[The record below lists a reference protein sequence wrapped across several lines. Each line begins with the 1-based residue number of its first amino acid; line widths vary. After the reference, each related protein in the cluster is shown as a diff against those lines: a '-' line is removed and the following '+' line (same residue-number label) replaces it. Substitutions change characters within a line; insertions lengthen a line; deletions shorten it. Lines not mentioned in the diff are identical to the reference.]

1 MEKSPTRIPPSKSK
15 KTVEEKFVSSHGEMR
30 EDGKTGTVEILGES
44 TEGGAV
50 FLNGV
55 VIYARYREE
64 MPEDG
69 FENLVS
75 SEYSWDIEA
84 AAGLKAEDALEALLS
99 RNHSHVRVSLST
111 LELVRMFR
119 AYMRYIS
126 DEAIMTAEPLDEAT
140 IESHEVEGVTI
151 NGVETTESPSD
162 NCTFFPEGKRTVLV
176 ADTKSLRRHITDK
189 EATGYAVDDGEV
201 CTFQDGEFID
211 RRRMDVHPS
220 IRADIEAD
228 NGWVLVN
235 TNKSMGS
242 SQKGKRANGKMK
254 KEDGNETRGLLG
266 RFF

>member
-1 MEKSPTRIPPSKSK
+1 
-15 KTVEEKFVSSHGEMR
+15 MR
-30 EDGKTGTVEILGES
+30 KEGGTGTVEVIGEGK
-44 TEGGAV
+44 EGGAV

-99 RNHSHVRVSLST
+99 HNHSHVRVSLST

-126 DEAIMTAEPLDEAT
+126 DEGVMNAEPLDGAT
-140 IESHEVEGVTI
+140 IESHEVEGVII
-151 NGVETTESPSD
+151 NGVGTTESPSAND
-162 NCTFFPEGKRTVLV
+162 TFFPEGKRTVLV
-176 ADTKSLRRHITDK
+176 ADTKSLRRHITDR
-189 EATGYAVDDGEV
+189 EATGYAVGNGEV

-211 RRRMDVHPS
+211 RRRMDVRPS
-220 IRADIEAD
+220 IRADIEAG

-235 TNKSMGS
+235 TDKSIDS
-242 SQKGKRANGKMK
+242 SQKGKRANGKME
-254 KEDGNETRGLLG
+254 KEEENETRGLLG